1 MNKKRC
7 EMKRMMNNKSTYEID
22 LMQKVNKISNDLYDD
37 IKNLDKY
44 SLSASKQ
51 VLEILIGNACLGQN
65 IMPIRLGREKIG
77 EILNHDWLMKHF
89 MEAADEVIDYS
100 DEWEYRRLVELVMI
114 CIPELKE
121 SVLSRGMN
129 SEDEEIREVVEDFKD
144 CKEL

>member
-1 MNKKRC
+1 MNS
-7 EMKRMMNNKSTYEID
+7 KSTYEID
-22 LMQKVNKISNDLYDD
+22 LIQKVNKISNDLYDD

-44 SLSASKQ
+44 SLPAAKQ

-65 IMPIRLGREKIG
+65 ILPIRLGREKAG
-77 EILNHDWLMKHF
+77 EIINRDWLMKHF

-121 SVLSRGMN
+121 SVLSRGMS
-129 SEDEEIREVVEDFKD
+129 SEDEEIREVVEDFK
-144 CKEL
+144 EL